1 MVHILYVQKG
11 SYNEERSELNWKE
24 IGEKLFSEGEKFPTV
39 GRKFDAAKK
48 IAVKISCGENFE
60 VRGPDH
66 LTGNP
71 PPSILDTPIFLVFST
86 LT

>member
-48 IAVKISCGENFE
+48 IAVKISCGENSGDE
-60 VRGPDH
+60 IARVKWDAAKISC
-66 LTGNP
+66 TE
-71 PPSILDTPIFLVFST
+71 I
-86 LT
+86 